1 MQALLF
7 SPYADETAIL
17 RLVIQQAGFTV
28 RSIKD
33 LALAIEE
40 WPENPSEL
48 IVITLP
54 EVSANDLQK
63 IQQMRSQTGG
73 SLVVIADQLT
83 ESHQIELFEA
93 GADLL
98 INRPYSA
105 RLLLAQIRATLRR
118 TAGMPF
124 FSLPTLSQSGAIL
137 DPASRTVQIH
147 ANEAKHLT
155 QLEFRLLYTLMT
167 HAGQIIPI
175 DTIVEYVWGY
185 TGDGSRELVRGLVK
199 RLRTKVELNPKEPY
213 YIRTA
218 PGVGYFFN
226 RFED

>member
-7 SPYADETAIL
+7 SPYPDEAAIL
-17 RLVIQQAGFTV
+17 RLIIQQAGFTV

-33 LALAIEE
+33 LDRAIEE

-48 IVITLP
+48 IVVTLS
-54 EVSANDLQK
+54 EHFTSD
-63 IQQMRSQTGG
+63 QQRIAQIRSQAGG
-73 SLVVIADQLT
+73 TMIVIADQIAENSQVELL
-83 ESHQIELFEA
+83 ES
-93 GADLL
+93 GADLVV
-98 INRPYSA
+98 IRPYSA

-124 FSLPTLSQSGAIL
+124 FSLPTLSQAGLVL
-137 DPASRTVQIH
+137 DPASRTVQITAH
-147 ANEAKHLT
+147 EPKHLT

-167 HAGQIIPI
+167 HTGQIIPI

-199 RLRTKVELNPKEPY
+199 RLRAKVEINPKEPA

-218 PGVGYFFN
+218 AGVGYYFN